1 MSLAGLGGATMRGLT
16 AMISPMRA
24 AAPAACDTSFHT
36 SDNCPSAPAPNT
48 AKRTNCDSAPP
59 VIRWAITS
67 WAPSQST
74 TTTLPKARKSAAAV
88 TKARASLIARAAS

>member
-1 MSLAGLGGATMRGLT
+1 MRGLT
-16 AMISPMRA
+16 AMSSPMRA

-36 SDNCPSAPAPNT
+36 SDNWPSAPAANT

-59 VIRWAITS
+59 VMRWAITS

-88 TKARASLIARAAS
+88 TKARAWIIARAAS